1 VLEGQAVVIVFW
13 MLQALD
19 DIVITFKNPLS
30 FDAVQMLV

>member
-13 MLQALD
+13 MLQALG
-19 DIVITFKNPLS
+19 DIVITFENPLS